1 MNIAS
6 KLSVLAQIY
15 EIYDEFTAALDLAC
29 KKTCAHCC
37 TNDIALTTLEGY
49 RIIDGLNQTSKSD
62 LTTAVSSQSKAK
74 RFKPAVTTNQLAELC
89 AKGIDPPEENENSA
103 DQACSLLKEKLCS
116 IYPLRP
122 FGCRCMMSRHNC
134 EGKGYAEIDDF
145 ILSVNTVFIQTI
157 EHIDAIGCT
166 GNLVDVVAAL
176 LLPENRLAYENSV
189 LKCTTA
195 GLIRNHPLKIL
206 MIPPEHR
213 TKMQPI
219 LQALRNIKN

>member
-6 KLSVLAQIY
+6 KLRILAQIY
-15 EIYDEFTAALDLAC
+15 EIYDEFAAALDLAC
-29 KKTCAHCC
+29 RKRCAHCC
-37 TNDIALTTLEGY
+37 TNDVALTTLEGY
-49 RIIDGLNQTSKSD
+49 RIIDSLDQTSTSD
-62 LTTAVSSQSKAK
+62 LLTAVSSQSKAK
-74 RFKPAVTTNQLAELC
+74 RFQPAVTTNQLAELC
-89 AKGIDPPEENENSA
+89 AKGIDPPDENENSA
-103 DQACSLLKEKLCS
+103 RQICSLLKENLCS

-134 EGKGYAEIDDF
+134 GGKGYAEIDDF

-176 LLPENRLAYENSV
+176 LLPENRLAYENGV
-189 LKCTTA
+189 PKCTTA
-195 GLIRNHPLKIL
+195 GLIRNRPLKIL

-213 TKMQPI
+213 AKMQPI
-219 LQALRNIKN
+219 LQCLRNIKN